1 MRLQRRARLRHHPSP
16 ATPHQLDSPTADGDA
31 GTRCVAGNVT
41 GWRGRTC
48 RLNTAG
54 APAIVTI
61 GGTPALLTPFPV
73 EQSGTGTQASHK
85 AVEIAVS
92 DPDAAKVRWQVTLR
106 LPEWADEPDAELT
119 ATAFGRAPPATRSRT
134 ASTARPTE
142 RADRAVARVVAEI
155 SAERGIPMAQVAL
168 AWLLH

>member
-1 MRLQRRARLRHHPSP
+1 M
-16 ATPHQLDSPTADGDA
+16 
-31 GTRCVAGNVT
+31 
-41 GWRGRTC
+41 
-48 RLNTAG
+48 
-54 APAIVTI
+54 
-61 GGTPALLTPFPV
+61 
-73 EQSGTGTQASHK
+73 
-85 AVEIAVS
+85 
-92 DPDAAKVRWQVTLR
+92 TLR